1 MNQEAA
7 HASGQLRRVA
17 ASDAR
22 TLARGST
29 LSLVGT
35 ACGTVLQFTAFLV
48 ITHGL
53 TTGSA
58 GVFFGSVAL
67 FMILTDCTVLGA
79 DAALVRFVARLR
91 AIGHDE
97 DVGNVLL
104 AGLVPVAAASCFAG
118 VCAYAAAEPIAR
130 TFFEPGRRGDA
141 IACIR
146 VLSAFIPAA
155 SLTTVALAGTRGFGS
170 MREYV
175 AIQNICMPIL
185 RLIGVVCA
193 VALGA
198 GLVGVSVGWGVPI
211 AVGCVLSIWVL
222 SYRNRSYSRRGTTGP
237 RPFKDVAAEV
247 WGFAGPRAVAGVL
260 GVLITWFDVLL
271 VSALSSSRN
280 AAIYAA
286 VSRLLLFG
294 ASILQAIGLAVASQ
308 FSELIATD
316 QLERVERLYQL
327 STWWMMALSWPL
339 YTLYLVLAPIVMSI
353 FGQSYSEGQSALVIL
368 AFAGLFNLSTGNVTL
383 LLLMTGKSA
392 LNLANSA
399 VVLAMNVGLDLL
411 LIPRFGIEGAALGWA
426 ASIVANNVAGL
437 VELRSLISLRH
448 PFGSG
453 FWLIAGACIA
463 SFGGIGLLARFA
475 VGGPLALAAT
485 IIIATPLYGLVL
497 WSARQRLG
505 LTEIHAAWQGGRR
518 PRRPN

>member
-97 DVGNVLL
+97 DVGNVLF

-146 VLSAFIPAA
+146 VLSAFVPAA

-175 AIQNICMPIL
+175 AIQNICMPVL

-198 GLVGVSVGWGVPI
+198 GLVRVSVGWGVPI

-286 VSRLLLFG
+286 VSRLLLLG

-383 LLLMTGKSA
+383 LLLMTGNSA

-399 VVLAMNVGLDLL
+399 VVLVMNVGLDLL

-453 FWLIAGACIA
+453 SWLIAGACIA

-518 PRRPN
+518 PRRPS